1 MPKFTIIMKRF
12 ILPLLCTLS
21 ITTLVNAQSVDPY
34 TPQQPQQQSRL
45 PKDSAT
51 KRAVRQLKTLER
63 QLNLNED
70 QVLQLQVILVNRDIV
85 MDSLFHN
92 PTGDPRTDGRARRS
106 VQQDADQ
113 KIDAILTDDQKNLY
127 QQWKQQQKQKALEKK
142 QQNQRNNPVNN
153 NGQNNP
159 Q

>member
-1 MPKFTIIMKRF
+1 MKRF

-21 ITTLVNAQSVDPY
+21 INTLVNAQSVDPY
-34 TPQQPQQQSRL
+34 TSQQQRQQPRI

-92 PTGDPRTDGRARRS
+92 PTGDPRSDARARRS

-113 KIDAILTDDQKNLY
+113 KISAILTNDQKTLY
-127 QQWKQQQKQKALEKK
+127 QQWKQQQKQKALERK
-142 QQNQRNNPVNN
+142 QQNQGNAPVNN
-153 NGQNNP
+153 NGQSNP